1 MNKLES
7 SHEQADSDVTPS
19 PTDENQVN
27 HTEGAVTDSIDSHVQ
42 PAQSA
47 QPSPTVARDCAPVF
61 VRRSQFKLPYKS
73 TVPVIMVGPG
83 TGLAPFRGFLQ
94 VFSIRLYLPPLVK
107 KTKPTLSIHSLFSK
121 RILTVRENFKIQISK
136 YPRSQEFFILLC
148 KLPFPVLSN
157 LRCY

>member
-1 MNKLES
+1 MSKQIQMWLQQTKIRWTTRKERLP
-7 SHEQADSDVTPS
+7 TPS
-19 PTDENQVN
+19 TRMFSQHRALN
-27 HTEGAVTDSIDSHVQ
+27 
-42 PAQSA
+42 PAQQSHA
-47 QPSPTVARDCAPVF
+47 TVRPCSFADRNSNCHTSLQCPSSWSDRA
-61 VRRSQFKLPYKS
+61 
-73 TVPVIMVGPG
+73 
-83 TGLAPFRGFLQ
+83 LAWPHSG
-94 VFSIRLYLPPLVK
+94 VFSRYFLYRLCLLPVRE